1 MKLLGHGDLEHAQN
15 PVRNFCEG
23 ARKHGC
29 SVYYTKRNQI
39 QRTDLTRYDVI
50 VHWSTRNYAQRLL
63 KERKDVIILEN
74 AYLNN
79 VQGPTKEWVSA
90 GWNGLNGRADFLN
103 KDMSTLLAGGLVPVH
118 EKSIQESYRHA
129 DAKWFTVD
137 YNQGAFAMK
146 EIYSK
151 YDKFLPKSYLQKQF
165 SENFTLNKMTEKL
178 GELLQPIES
187 NITTQVPVTL
197 PKLKKK

>member
-1 MKLLGHGDLEHAQN
+1 
-15 PVRNFCEG
+15 
-23 ARKHGC
+23 
-29 SVYYTKRNQI
+29 
-39 QRTDLTRYDVI
+39 
-50 VHWSTRNYAQRLL
+50 
-63 KERKDVIILEN
+63 
-74 AYLNN
+74 
-79 VQGPTKEWVSA
+79 
-90 GWNGLNGRADFLN
+90 
-103 KDMSTLLAGGLVPVH
+103 
-118 EKSIQESYRHA
+118 
-129 DAKWFTVD
+129 
-137 YNQGAFAMK
+137 MK